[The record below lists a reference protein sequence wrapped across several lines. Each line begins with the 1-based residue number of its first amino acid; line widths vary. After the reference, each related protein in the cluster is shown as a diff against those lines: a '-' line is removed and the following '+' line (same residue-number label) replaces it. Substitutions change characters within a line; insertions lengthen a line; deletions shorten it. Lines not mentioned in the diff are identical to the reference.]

1 MTSAPTKAI
10 LAAAIGRSYT
20 IPFSGELPFLYVR
33 EVAGAFLAAVAE
45 DREGARILDLNGRT
59 ATTAR
64 FRDLVLQE
72 FPGADIELG
81 AAPFPFPAN
90 LSDAPAQ
97 ALLGDYG
104 VTALEDGVRETA
116 ANVPRADEG
125 GAGGSAPAQGV
136 MSALGSQ

>member
-64 FRDLVLQE
+64 FRDLVLEE

-81 AAPFPFPAN
+81 AAPFPFPGQPVGCTGAGAARR
-90 LSDAPAQ
+90 LRR
-97 ALLGDYG
+97 
-104 VTALEDGVRETA
+104 DGAGRRRA
-116 ANVPRADEG
+116 RDGSNVPSPDEG
-125 GAGGSAPAQGV
+125 GAGGPAPAQSV
-136 MSALGSQ
+136 TSATQ